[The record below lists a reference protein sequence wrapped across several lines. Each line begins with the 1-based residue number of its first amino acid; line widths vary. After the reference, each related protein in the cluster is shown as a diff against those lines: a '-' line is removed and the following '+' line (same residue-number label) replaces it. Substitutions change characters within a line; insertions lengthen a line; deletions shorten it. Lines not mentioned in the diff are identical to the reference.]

1 MTIAEIKN
9 SPNLLKYMDSEYL
22 EDLTDDTEVVFE
34 VYAFSYDPEWNL
46 LDASLCLANS
56 PDPNEAVE
64 YAKNLT
70 LENTL
75 IDVPGVYVILEV
87 ETVVGNTPE
96 EFLNL
101 GTIYTKNFF

>member
-9 SPNLLKYMDSEYL
+9 NPNLLKHMDPEYL
-22 EDLTDDTEVVFE
+22 EDFTDDTEAVFE

-56 PDPNEAVE
+56 TNPNEAIE
-64 YAKNLT
+64 QAKKLT
-70 LENTL
+70 LENTF
-75 IDVPGVYVILEV
+75 IDVPGAYIVLEV
-87 ETVVGNTPE
+87 ETVVENTTE

>member
-9 SPNLLKYMDSEYL
+9 NPNLLKHMDLEYL
-22 EDLTDDTEVVFE
+22 EEYTDDTDVVFE
-34 VYAFSYDPEWNL
+34 IYAFSYDPEWNL

-56 PDPNEAVE
+56 PSPEEALE

-70 LENTL
+70 LENIL
-75 IDVPGVYVILEV
+75 IDIPGAYVVLEV
-87 ETVVGNTPE
+87 ETVVGNTAE
-96 EFLNL
+96 DFLNL

>member
-9 SPNLLKYMDSEYL
+9 NPNLLKHMDPEYL

-46 LDASLCLANS
+46 LDASLCLANA
-56 PDPNEAVE
+56 PDPNEAIE
-64 YAKNLT
+64 YAKKVS
-70 LENTL
+70 LEDTL

-87 ETVVGNTPE
+87 ETVVGTTPE